1 MRLLLF
7 LASALALSAPPLAIP
22 ASPAEEQALLAREAV
37 VRRAAAGAEH
47 IAMIDVLA
55 PPPLVLDAVLD
66 LGARVGEV
74 PGLRSAKV
82 YERGPGH
89 IAAEW
94 QVGFLGY
101 TVAFSTRYDY
111 DRAAG
116 WTTWSLDPARKSDL
130 QRAEGSYQAV
140 PTAQGSRLIYRAR
153 TEPSAAVPE
162 AIQQRISDESARQ
175 MLRGMRDRA
184 ERAAGR

>member
-1 MRLLLF
+1 MRAALL
-7 LASALALSAPPLAIP
+7 LASALALAPPPPALQ
-22 ASPAEEQALLAREAV
+22 ASPAEEQALRAREVV

-47 IAMIDVLA
+47 VAMVNVLA

-74 PGLRSAKV
+74 PGLRRASV
-82 YERGPGH
+82 YERGPGR

-94 QVGFLGY
+94 EVGLLGY
-101 TVAFSTRYDY
+101 AVAFSTRYEF

-130 QRAEGSYQAV
+130 KLAQGSYQAL

-153 TEPSAAVPE
+153 TEPSGVVPE